1 MRPSI
6 NTWSTG
12 RSMTPISSRICAT
25 FFGMSLIIKVL
36 VRSSAT
42 RRPRGDRKP
51 FSCWPPLPPPPLLPP
66 MPLASVSAL
75 KIASAL
81 W

>member
-1 MRPSI
+1 MR
-6 NTWSTG
+6 
-12 RSMTPISSRICAT
+12 AT
-25 FFGMSLIIKVL
+25 FFGMSLIISVL

-42 RRPRGDRKP
+42 RRPREDRKP
-51 FSCWPPLPPPPLLPP
+51 LSSCELLPEPLPPLPPPLPPP

-75 KIASAL
+75 KICAAL